1 MNSYHYGKVKEF
13 TKVEL
18 CTEKL
23 FDFNGRKILKSEK
36 IAKGVVPNAIFVN
49 SNAESIRGGIFEPCN
64 YTENF
69 IIGNLTSEA
78 IKNITSQLCEKGF
91 YDFSSLEYQDYKN
104 INELVIDGGKSLPYV
119 NCNVSTYFG
128 KSFSGDI
135 YPSSAIMDNGI
146 FTAGFDKTADANT
159 MSCDEADMDT
169 EGDEY
174 SDDDMD
180 TEGDEE

>member
-1 MNSYHYGKVKEF
+1 MRIITPYGKVKEF

-36 IAKGVVPNAIFVN
+36 IAKEVVPNAIFIN

-69 IIGNLTSEA
+69 IIGNLTPEA

-91 YDFSSLEYQDYKN
+91 YDFSSLEYQGYKN
-104 INELVIDGGKSLPYV
+104 ISELVIDGGKSLPYV
-119 NCNVSTYFG
+119 NYNVSTYFG
-128 KSFSGDI
+128 NISSGDI

-146 FTAGFDKTADANT
+146 FTGGFDANT
-159 MSCDEADMDT
+159 MSCDEEDMDI
-169 EGDEY
+169 EGEDFSDE
-174 SDDDMD
+174 DMD
-180 TEGDEE
+180 CESDE